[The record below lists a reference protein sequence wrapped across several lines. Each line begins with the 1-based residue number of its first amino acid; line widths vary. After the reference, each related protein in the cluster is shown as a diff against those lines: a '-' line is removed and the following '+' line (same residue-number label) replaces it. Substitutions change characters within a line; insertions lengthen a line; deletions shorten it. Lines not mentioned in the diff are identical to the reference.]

1 MIQKRIVALVTL
13 VMLIV
18 SGLAVPAAAQAAGEL
33 TVIGKLAV
41 AEKNIYGAAQT
52 GSLVDRVT
60 KVEQDLYGQE
70 AYDAVLPRVE
80 QIYTYIF
87 EANEHTPSL
96 LIKLNAVEWTLTQR
110 ISDSAI
116 MTRIEKLEE
125 TMNGLP
131 GTGSLDARLDALLN
145 LAYTDGN
152 FEVVPAILAKDTLVK
167 IKTLSK
173 LNSKQSRVGDSVAL
187 GIAEDVFIGGVLV
200 LPKGAI
206 GTGKITEVRQAKN
219 FGRDA
224 KLEISFDNVRAVDG
238 SSVNT
243 FLGDKAKAETKSM
256 AKAAGASVAGMVIL
270 GPVGIIGGAFIS
282 GKDAEIPI
290 GSQMYIQ
297 TKDDVE
303 VYGIRV
309 K

>member
-1 MIQKRIVALVTL
+1 MIKQKIVALVTL

-33 TVIGKLAV
+33 TVIGKLAI
-41 AEKNIYGAAQT
+41 AEKSIYGAAQT
-52 GSLVDRVT
+52 GSLLDRVT
-60 KVEQDLYGQE
+60 KVEQDLYGHE
-70 AYDAVLPRVE
+70 TSDAVLPRVE
-80 QIYTYIF
+80 QIYTYLF

-96 LIKLNAVEWTLTQR
+96 LIKLNAVEWTLTHR
-110 ISDSAI
+110 ISDSPI
-116 MTRIEKLEE
+116 QTRIEKLET
-125 TMNGLP
+125 TMNGTP
-131 GTGSLDARLDALLN
+131 GAGSLDARLDALLN

-152 FEVVPAILAKDTLVK
+152 LEIVPAILVKDTLVK
-167 IKTLSK
+167 VKTLSK

-200 LPKGAI
+200 LPQGAI

-224 KLEISFDNVRAVDG
+224 KLEISFDTVGAIDG

-243 FLGDKAKAETKSM
+243 FLGDKAKEETKSM

-282 GKDAEIPI
+282 GKDVEIPI

-297 TKDDVE
+297 TKEDAE